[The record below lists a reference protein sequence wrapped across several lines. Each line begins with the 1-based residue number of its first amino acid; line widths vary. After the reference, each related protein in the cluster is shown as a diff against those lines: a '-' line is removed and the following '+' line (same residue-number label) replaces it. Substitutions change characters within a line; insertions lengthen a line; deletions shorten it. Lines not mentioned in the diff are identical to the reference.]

1 MDKRMSLQVELERL
15 AGRNV
20 YFQPPAS
27 VQLVYPCVIYN
38 LNAGD
43 AKRADDSVYMYTN
56 RFELIFIY
64 RKPNVEIIEQVLRT
78 FPMCSVSRVYI
89 ADNLYHY
96 VFNLYY

>member
-1 MDKRMSLQVELERL
+1 MDKRISLQVELEGL

-38 LNAGD
+38 LSAGD
-43 AKRADDSVYMYTN
+43 AKRADDSVYTYTN

-64 RKPNVEIIEQVLRT
+64 RKPNIEIIEH
-78 FPMCSVSRVYI
+78 RVDKVREKI
-89 ADNLYHY
+89 IGSLYLCRY
-96 VFNLYY
+96 SYS